1 MIRAIL
7 LKIYACLIIYIDY
20 VKDKDDSNLEMDW

>member
-7 LKIYACLIIYIDY
+7 LKIYEFAIIYINC
-20 VKDKDDSNLEMDW
+20 VKDKNDDFLEMDW